1 MVHKSRRD
9 KLVLGLP
16 KGSLQDS
23 TVDLFERAGYTIR
36 ISSRSYYP
44 SIDDEDISAIILRPQ
59 EMSRF
64 VEAGTIDLGLTGYDW
79 VRENDSDVVEVA
91 ELVYAKQRLAPVR
104 WVLAVPESSEAS
116 APEDLSGGMVS
127 TELVNVTRKYFAER
141 GVDVEVEFSHGAT
154 EVKAN
159 LGELYDAIVDVTET
173 GSSLRANRLRVV
185 DTVLTSSTRLIAN
198 REAMDVDWKR
208 RKIENIAMLLTA
220 AIEAREKV
228 GLKLNVP
235 RAKLEEITKILPAE
249 KSPTVSDLAAS
260 DWVAVEVIVEEVVE
274 RELIPQL
281 RRAGAT
287 GIITYP
293 LNKIIP

>member
-1 MVHKSRRD
+1 MVHKSRED
-9 KLVLGLP
+9 KLVLGIP
-16 KGSLQDS
+16 KGSLQEA
-23 TVDLFERAGYTIR
+23 TVDLFDRAGYR
-36 ISSRSYYP
+36 ITVSSRSYYP
-44 SIDDEDISAIILRPQ
+44 TIDDDEIDAIILRPQ

-64 VEAGTIDLGLTGYDW
+64 VEAGTIDVGLTGHDW
-79 VRENDSDVVEVA
+79 ICENDSDVAEVA

-104 WVLAVPESSEAS
+104 WVLAVPEDSPVRDPS
-116 APEDLSGGMVS
+116 DLAGGMVS
-127 TELVNVTRKYFAER
+127 TELVNVTRQYFADK

-185 DTVLTSSTRLIAN
+185 DTVLASSTRLVAN
-198 REAMDVDWKR
+198 RDAMQNDWKR
-208 RKIENIAMLLTA
+208 GKIENIALLLTA
-220 AIEAREKV
+220 AIQAREKV

-235 RAKLEEITKILPAE
+235 RAKLDEVADVLPAE
-249 KSPTVSDLAAS
+249 KSPTVSDLADR
-260 DWVAVEVIVEEVVE
+260 DWVAVEVILDEAVE

-281 RRAGAT
+281 KRAGAT

-293 LNKIIP
+293 LNKVIP